1 MRFADKEFKNKT
13 QALKY
18 FKEYLHNNSSIKP
31 EDYNSILALFS
42 QHPFLQTTTIK
53 SIEIAKNYDY
63 GKPTNS
69 YKVYYIINDL
79 EQCDFFSPGTAINQ
93 YNKRQNIIQEFRESV
108 VPQILEFKNNN
119 VIPSLCPLCNNALIK
134 PEVDRDR
141 RSSPT
146 FEVDHFPLKF
156 REIVND
162 FMQINNI
169 SFDNIQVNNRSKI
182 TDTNILD
189 KFSDYHKSV
198 ASYRI
203 ICHKCNNKLH

>member
-18 FKEYLHNNSSIKP
+18 FKEYLHTNNSIKP

-69 YKVYYIINDL
+69 YKVYYIQNDL

-108 VPQILEFKNNN
+108 VPQILEYKNNN
-119 VIPSLCPLCNNALIK
+119 TIPHICPLCNSALTK
-134 PEVDRDR
+134 PEVD
-141 RSSPT
+141 
-146 FEVDHFPLKF
+146 HYPLKF
-156 REIVND
+156 RDIVND
-162 FMQINNI
+162 FMTNNNI
-169 SFDNIQVNNRSKI
+169 SFETIQVNNRSKI
-182 TDTNILD
+182 IDRTIL
-189 KFSDYHKSV
+189 SDFANYHRNQ
-198 ASYRI
+198 AEYRI
-203 ICHKCNNKLH
+203 ICHHCNNSLR

>member
-1 MRFADKEFKNKT
+1 MSDSNRTASTRLRFADKEFKNKT

-119 VIPSLCPLCNNALIK
+119 VIPSICPLCNNALIK
-134 PEVDRDR
+134 PEVD
-141 RSSPT
+141 
-146 FEVDHFPLKF
+146 HYPLKF
-156 REIVND
+156 RDIVND
-162 FMQINNI
+162 FMTNNNI

-182 TDTNILD
+182 IDTNILNN
-189 KFSDYHKSV
+189 FSDYHKSK

-203 ICHKCNNKLH
+203 ICHHCNNALR

>member
-53 SIEIAKNYDY
+53 LIEIAKNYDY

-69 YKVYYIINDL
+69 YKVYYIINNL

-93 YNKRQNIIQEFRESV
+93 YNKRQNIIQEFRESI
-108 VPQILEFKNNN
+108 VPQILEYKNNN
-119 VIPSLCPLCNNALIK
+119 VIPSICPLCNNSLIK
-134 PEVDRDR
+134 P
-141 RSSPT
+141 
-146 FEVDHFPLKF
+146 EVDHFPLKF
-156 REIVND
+156 RDIVND

-169 SFDNIQVNNRSKI
+169 SFDDIQVNNRSKI
-182 TDTNILD
+182 IDRNILD